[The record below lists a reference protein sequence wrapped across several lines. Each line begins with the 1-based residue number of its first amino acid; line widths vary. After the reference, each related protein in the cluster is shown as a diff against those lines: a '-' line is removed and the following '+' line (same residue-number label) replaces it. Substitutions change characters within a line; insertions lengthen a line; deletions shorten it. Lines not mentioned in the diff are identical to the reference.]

1 MNLCSTVERCQGSL
15 PMFRAFMLGCALVGV
30 LGALPCAGQGFPQLR
45 VQIVVPYP
53 AGGIADT
60 QARMIAQRLSDR
72 WGQPVIVDNK
82 SGGLTIPGTAAV
94 AKAAPDCHTLL
105 LSGLPVPLHA
115 VTGRSLPYDTATQLA
130 PVSHIT
136 NVPNLLVVP
145 ASSPFRSLA
154 ELVDHAKRNPGKLT
168 YGSTGI
174 GGTSHLASELL
185 AAAANIEIVHVPY
198 RGGAAAAVDLLAG
211 RVDMM
216 FDSSSAESVAAGRL
230 RALAVTSEE
239 RIKRFPDIPTVA
251 ELGYPGFAASAWFA
265 IWTTGGSPPAC
276 VEKLS
281 ADINSVLKDETVQS
295 RFADLG
301 AFVVGTSPAATA
313 QFLAAESKR
322 WGDLIQQRGLK
333 LE

>member
-1 MNLCSTVERCQGSL
+1 
-15 PMFRAFMLGCALVGV
+15 MFRAIAIGGV
-30 LGALPCAGQGFPQLR
+30 LAGALGSLPCAGQGFPQR
-45 VQIVVPYP
+45 TVQFVVPYP
-53 AGGIADT
+53 AGGVADT
-60 QARMIAQRLSDR
+60 QARIIGQRLAER
-72 WGQPVIVDNK
+72 WGASVVVDNK
-82 SGGLTIPGTAAV
+82 SGGLTIPGTVAV
-94 AKAAPDCHTLL
+94 AKATRDCHTLL
-105 LSGLPVPLHA
+105 LAGLTVPLNA
-115 VTGRSLPYDTATQLA
+115 ISGRSLPYDTATQLA
-130 PVSHIT
+130 PISHIT
-136 NVPNLLVVP
+136 DVPNLLVVP
-145 ASSPFRSLA
+145 AASPFRSLA
-154 ELVDHAKRNPGKLT
+154 DLVDYARRNPRKLT
-168 YGSTGI
+168 YASTGI

-185 AAAANIEIVHVPY
+185 AAAADIDIVHVPY
-198 RGGAAAAVDLLAG
+198 RGGAAAAVDLMAG
-211 RVDMM
+211 RVDLM

-322 WGDLIQQRGLK
+322 WGDLIRQRGLK